1 MNTSNSP
8 LLNLRDSLP
17 AAEAAGARAAA
28 SRSTANGESF
38 ETVYDSERASQ
49 SEKNR
54 NKPLNNKELRDRPS
68 TDRKSAEAVVENDD
82 GGDEAGGAGPV
93 RDAESASSEP
103 PKPKTDLTE
112 RELAA
117 FESGQDEAL
126 AADLELNRDLGDA
139 TAHRGEALPPGGK
152 TLPESDTARLR
163 QILTNPLAGDGET
176 LNTVDKSSEDLG
188 RELARSGLQDSS
200 IRSLI
205 RSDSRDPNSQT
216 KMTAITQSG
225 SDYFEMDDVMQLKGE
240 KISGEAS
247 PEKLAALI
255 PGAPREAAP
264 ATVQTGAVAPLALS
278 TTNLDALQGAT
289 QTASPAVADTVDATL
304 NVRGSSTDWS
314 QAIGDKI
321 RWMRNANAS
330 TAELHLNPAELGSIE
345 IKIVT
350 EDQQARVHFV
360 ASSPVAQEMIEESL
374 SKLKELLAEHGIA
387 LDQSDVS
394 QGEKQNDFAQDDR
407 NAPARDSGTDSP
419 FENEATLSTGAATI
433 SRIGQ
438 VDRYV

>member
-38 ETVYDSERASQ
+38 NAVYDTERASQ
-49 SEKNR
+49 SEKKR
-54 NKPLNNKELRDRPS
+54 NNSFNNNDLKESSS
-68 TDRKSAEAVVENDD
+68 TERKSAKTVVEN
-82 GGDEAGGAGPV
+82 GDEAKSAGAISE
-93 RDAESASSEP
+93 REDSAAEPSEH
-103 PKPKTDLTE
+103 KADLSE
-112 RELAA
+112 KELAA
-117 FESGQDEAL
+117 LESRQDEAL
-126 AADLELNRDLGDA
+126 AAEIELNRKLDDA
-139 TAHRGEALPPGGK
+139 RANRGEALPPGGK
-152 TLPESDTARLR
+152 TLPESDAAKARQL
-163 QILTNPLAGDGET
+163 LTHPHTVDAEALTTTEQSSGDTDNELAGSGQQD
-176 LNTVDKSSEDLG
+176 LSS
-188 RELARSGLQDSS
+188 
-200 IRSLI
+200 RSLL
-205 RSDSRDPNSQT
+205 RSDGRDLNSQA
-216 KMTAITQSG
+216 KMNTITQSG
-225 SDYFEMDDVMQLKGE
+225 SDYFKMDDAMQADVE
-240 KISGEAS
+240 KISGDAML
-247 PEKLAALI
+247 EKLAALT
-255 PGAPREAAP
+255 PAAPRELAP
-264 ATVQTGAVAPLALS
+264 TAVQTNSIAPLTLS
-278 TTNLDALQGAT
+278 AANLDALQGAT
-289 QTASPAVADTVDATL
+289 QSASPTAAETVDATL
-304 NVRGSSTDWS
+304 NVRGTSTDWS

-360 ASSPVAQEMIEESL
+360 ASSSLAQEMIEESL

-394 QGEKQNDFAQDDR
+394 QREKQNEFARDDR
-407 NAPARDSGTDSP
+407 NAPARDSATDSP
-419 FENEATLSTGAATI
+419 FENEATLSTGTATL